1 MDAKCCFPVA
11 ALKLG
16 RGKVREDSN
25 LPHMSL
31 IPGDIL
37 EFPTR
42 IVRAMGGV
50 PLAIEQAR
58 AMIKQGMPMQAF
70 LGHYETQYQRVME
83 HKPPKS
89 AWDYEKNLS
98 LISVFNML
106 LTKLGK
112 DSDAKKILAFAS
124 CFGPRQIAVN
134 LLVQARQPNGSTE
147 PSRPSQS
154 SLEDSPLTWLDY
166 IGHNQLM
173 FHLATSHLESLCL
186 LKIKRDSDGAPVSIA
201 LHDSISRWRFATLN
215 SDQRERWIIA
225 AACALGKHL
234 PKDSPGQ
241 GVQLRLLP
249 LVRHFHNTIQRYI
262 EPRKLKIPDGEH
274 CHQYGRLM
282 AHFAPLYLNS
292 GHPLEGEYIFSQAI
306 DYQRIIEEALWPKD
320 RRSLLLL
327 KGLALM
333 LSKVGKMEDA
343 TEATKALHQAS
354 TNLLGPGDEI
364 TSWAAA
370 RLPAVRDRKIRY
382 AENEQRAIVASQGD
396 KLSSATRGHTSSPTS
411 ELPPYLFESGIIS
424 LTLAASNGDVQGV
437 QLILERGANILDLPG
452 PESRNALQWASKN
465 GHGAVVQ
472 MLLGHGADVNL
483 ECGSFGTALHTA
495 SSQGHSAVVEI
506 LLCNGADVNAIH
518 PAGVTSLYLAAR
530 EGYHTIT
537 QLLLICGADVNFKGQ
552 YLGTALHAACRKGHK
567 EVAELLLINGADVNS
582 KYKYFGTALHAAKSR
597 GYNGVVDLLK
607 AAGAREGI

>member
-1 MDAKCCFPVA
+1 
-11 ALKLG
+11 
-16 RGKVREDSN
+16 
-25 LPHMSL
+25 
-31 IPGDIL
+31 
-37 EFPTR
+37 
-42 IVRAMGGV
+42 
-50 PLAIEQAR
+50 
-58 AMIKQGMPMQAF
+58 MQDL
-70 LGHYETQYQRVME
+70 LGHYETQYQKLME

-106 LTKLGK
+106 LAKLGK
-112 DSDAKKILAFAS
+112 DSDAKNILAFAS

-134 LLVQARQPNGSTE
+134 LLVQARQPSTE
-147 PSRPSQS
+147 SSRPSHS
-154 SLEDSPLTWLDY
+154 GLEDWPLAWLVY
-166 IGHNQLM
+166 IGHDQLT

-186 LKIKRDSDGAPVSIA
+186 LKVKRDSDGAPVSIA

-225 AACALGKHL
+225 AASALGKHL

-262 EPRKLKIPDGEH
+262 EPRKLKVPDGEH

-306 DYQRIIEEALWPKD
+306 DYQRIMEEALWPKD

-343 TEATKALHQAS
+343 TEATKALHHAS
-354 TNLLGPGDEI
+354 TELLGPGDEI

-370 RLPAVRDRKIRY
+370 RLPAVRDRKIQN

-396 KLSSATRGHTSSPTS
+396 KISSDTPRHTSRPTS
-411 ELPPYLFESGIIS
+411 EFAPYRAEYPFDSEINA
-424 LTLAASNGDVQGV
+424 LTLAASKGDIKDVR
-437 QLILERGANILDLPG
+437 LILERGANFLNLPG
-452 PESRNALQWASKN
+452 AESRTALQWASKN

-472 MLLGHGADVNL
+472 MLLDHGADVNL
-483 ECGSFGTALHTA
+483 ECALSGTALHTA
-495 SSQGHSAVVEI
+495 SSQGHSAIVEI
-506 LLCNGADVNAIH
+506 LLCNGADVNAINLACETPLH
-518 PAGVTSLYLAAR
+518 LAADQ
-530 EGYHTIT
+530 GYHTIT
-537 QLLLICGADVNFKGQ
+537 QLLLICGADVNHKDG
-552 YLGTALHAACRKGHK
+552 YSGTALYAACYKGHK

-582 KYKYFGTALHAAKSR
+582 ICGYFSSALQAAKLQ